1 MHCWL
6 SRYSK
11 RLRNLVF
18 CISCMSFD
26 LPDTTSY
33 QSLNNQ
39 TTSVLHVCRTVI
51 EALNH
56 MKNLRYHFPT
66 CYMWQSR
73 LETRR
78 YVAILVLRTAR
89 AKFSLVF
96 ECLRSQKSCLTIC
109 SVLSSQRAVFWSL
122 TDDNITFLDQDML
135 AQRCDISYM
144 VCQM

>member
-1 MHCWL
+1 M
-6 SRYSK
+6 
-11 RLRNLVF
+11 
-18 CISCMSFD
+18 
-26 LPDTTSY
+26 
-33 QSLNNQ
+33 
-39 TTSVLHVCRTVI
+39 
-51 EALNH
+51 
-56 MKNLRYHFPT
+56 
-66 CYMWQSR
+66 YMWQSR

-96 ECLRSQKSCLTIC
+96 DCLRSQKSCLTTC

-122 TDDNITFLDQDML
+122 TDDNITFLDHDML